1 MDLNSDRQVASGSSE
16 KLLPTAPQSTSPY
29 PPDISDGGGGQ
40 HMDPNM
46 AAAQQAAAANS
57 HNSHRIKQA
66 EMAAHMVRA
75 FFAVTPNSIGDKTQ
89 EFCSLTTFRK
99 IFVHSVCV
107 CD

>member
-29 PPDISDGGGGQ
+29 PPDISDGGGGGGGGQ

-66 EMAAHMVRA
+66 EMVAHMVCLQ
-75 FFAVTPNSIGDKTQ
+75 FTYFS
-89 EFCSLTTFRK
+89 FSCLSCSLF
-99 IFVHSVCV
+99 C
-107 CD
+107 